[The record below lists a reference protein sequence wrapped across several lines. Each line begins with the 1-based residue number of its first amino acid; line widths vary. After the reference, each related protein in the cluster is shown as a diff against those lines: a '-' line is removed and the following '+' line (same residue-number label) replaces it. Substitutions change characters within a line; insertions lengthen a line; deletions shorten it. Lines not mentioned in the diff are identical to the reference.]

1 MDVITTL
8 RFLIAL
14 CVLGALTPTAALAY
28 IDPVAGSVFL
38 QVVIAAV
45 LGSLLAF
52 KRAGF
57 VVKSAVSRFW
67 RRLTG

>member
-1 MDVITTL
+1 MSVITTL
-8 RFLIAL
+8 RFFVML

-28 IDPVAGSVFL
+28 IDPVAGSIFL
-38 QVVIAAV
+38 QVLIAGV

-57 VVKSAVSRFW
+57 VVKSALSRFW